1 MTNND
6 LGNEDWEPRLR
17 QGLDDLARAA
27 EPPPTLADRIN
38 ERLLAPPRSTPPI
51 ALWAV
56 AAAIVVVAGTL
67 AIVTA
72 THHGRRNVVAVGPG
86 ATTTSIPAPTTPTFG
101 VPTTAITTPT
111 TPPTTTEPTSPPS
124 TPPTSSPSTS
134 VTSPP
139 TTTGSTTTA
148 PGSPACAPGD
158 LRTETLADAPTYP
171 SGKTVTITV
180 KVTNVSSSQCQVVN
194 PYAYSFAST
203 IQITDSAG
211 TTVWDPG
218 FSVLG
223 SLPVSRPKV
232 LPPGGSYLWTT
243 AQWDQHTC
251 VAPTCKVSSNANEG
265 SLVHPGMYTAAPA
278 PGLSPP
284 STPTPVTFQ
293 ITG

>member
-1 MTNND
+1 M
-6 LGNEDWEPRLR
+6 GNGDWEPRLR

-101 VPTTAITTPT
+101 VPTTPITTPT
-111 TPPTTTEPTSPPS
+111 TPPATTEPTSPPS
-124 TPPTSSPSTS
+124 TSSPSTS
-134 VTSPP
+134 VTSSP

-171 SGKTVTITV
+171 SGQTVTITV
-180 KVTNVSSSQCQVVN
+180 KVTNVSRSQCQIAD
-194 PYAYSFAST
+194 PYPHTFAST
-203 IQITDSAG
+203 IQITAADG

-218 FSVLG
+218 ASVAG
-223 SLPVSRPKV
+223 IFAIPVPKV

-243 AQWDQHTC
+243 AQWDQKTC
-251 VAPTCKVSSNANEG
+251 TAPACKAGPTTNQGPPVP
-265 SLVHPGMYTAAPA
+265 PGKYTAAPA
-278 PGLSPP
+278 TGLAPP
-284 STPTPVTFQ
+284 STPTPVTFT
-293 ITG
+293 ITA